1 METKISLNKRLAP
14 TNSFWQLLN
23 PSVPVSLGFSIATFF
38 FGFFFFLRLSISFDF
53 SFHIYPTTTAGQNC
67 RTVNI
72 AAQLITPPSS
82 QHYHSVPQHRVPY
95 GKTTTSNSRHIKH
108 PQFITIKKEKRGYI
122 LPILPLILVS
132 SRCRATLV
140 LHVPPCLSVYTSR
153 IKYILYGCRDGSHRY
168 TKVRIFRRKRWQRI
182 EKRRKSQ

>member
-1 METKISLNKRLAP
+1 MTASQ
-14 TNSFWQLLN
+14 SF
-23 PSVPVSLGFSIATFF
+23 SSGFSRFLYCNFF
-38 FGFFFFLRLSISFDF
+38 FGFFFFLRLFISFDF

-168 TKVRIFRRKRWQRI
+168 TKSSYFQKEKMAKNRERKKKPI
-182 EKRRKSQ
+182 V